1 MNWVRRMGK
10 SAQPSNRFTAQ
21 ALKWAFVVLVAL
33 PGIAWLLWIV
43 DAVRRGL
50 GVVPYRSDWG
60 IDQFPIADLALV
72 VFLVITVIGVGLGS
86 WIYERL
92 QERGARRPRRRR
104 GSARLDAAPLPA
116 PGPAGALVADPLPPG
131 SRRFLRARCDHYVRL
146 PVELRGEFDRQ
157 VHVFLSSKRIAGV
170 EIEVTAP
177 MRLLVAA
184 SAVMLTVGWPGF
196 EWTRLSEVLLYP
208 RDFDADYR
216 FDSPERAGQA
226 HQWGI
231 ILLSV
236 PSLRKSFDD
245 PTDGYHAGVH
255 EFMHLLDVEGG
266 EFDGIPAG
274 FTLAHTAA
282 WDRIRCREE
291 KRLWQGRSV
300 LDPYGLTNRVE
311 FLAVTAEAFFETP
324 VLLRERHRQLYDMLA
339 AYFRQD
345 PAAWEGARRRS
356 SR

>member
-1 MNWVRRMGK
+1 MNRVRRMGK
-10 SAQPSNRFTAQ
+10 SARPSNQFTAQ
-21 ALKWAFVVLVAL
+21 ALGWAILGLVAL
-33 PGIAWLLWIV
+33 AGVAWLVWIV

-60 IDQFPIADLALV
+60 IDRFPIADLVLV
-72 VFLVITVIGVGLGS
+72 VISVIAVTAVGLGS
-86 WIYERL
+86 WICGRFH
-92 QERGARRPRRRR
+92 ERGVPRPRRGR
-104 GSARLDAAPLPA
+104 GRAKPGAAPLPA
-116 PGPAGALVADPLPPG
+116 PRPAGALVADPLPPG
-131 SRRFLRARCDHYVRL
+131 SRRLLRARCDHYVRL

-157 VHVFLSSKRIAGV
+157 VHVFLGSKRITGV

-196 EWTRLSEVLLYP
+196 EWTRLAEVLLYP
-208 RDFDADYR
+208 RDFDEEYR

-266 EFDGIPAG
+266 EFDGIPSG

-324 VLLRERHRQLYDMLA
+324 VRLRERHRQLYDMLA